1 MTRGCLNPTGATLTV
16 TASANATTLQMTGDW
31 SLSFPPE
38 TFPFD
43 LLVNGERVTVTNG
56 TTSGP
61 DYVWTVTRAINGIH
75 KIHNIGEAVTMAEPF
90 RLAL

>member
-1 MTRGCLNPTGATLTV
+1 MSGN
-16 TASANATTLQMTGDW
+16 W

-43 LLVNGERVTVTNG
+43 LLVSGERVTVTNG

-61 DYVWTVTRAINGIH
+61 DFVWTVTRAINGIH
-75 KIHNIGEAVTMAEPF
+75 KTHSIGEVVVMAEPF